1 MSSCYKVVVGD
12 TDASSKLRC
21 KGISLL
27 EKAWFS
33 VFGRSPDDF
42 MLHKFDIIQM
52 NLLLEQAAQSEM
64 KNSQRKLN
72 EEGIRKHLET

>member
-1 MSSCYKVVVGD
+1 M
-12 TDASSKLRC
+12 
-21 KGISLL
+21 LL
-27 EKAWFS
+27 PNSGAKAWFS
-33 VFGRSPDDF
+33 VFRRSPDDF

-52 NLLLEQAAQSEM
+52 NLLLEEAAQSEM